1 MFGGNAVICRIQNQY
16 LWSLILTPFRM
27 EGGGGGPTSFSP
39 ITSTNVRISS
49 KNFLTFTF
57 DIFTTP
63 VYNFKG
69 IPSPSPS
76 YWIWTKTTPQKSNK
90 FSHRNARVTKL
101 WSHWPHLHHNLRYV
115 IKFCWWLYGQKLWSH
130 NLYFK
135 IPFFEEGLE

>member
-1 MFGGNAVICRIQNQY
+1 MITDFNSIQDG
-16 LWSLILTPFRM
+16 
-27 EGGGGGPTSFSP
+27 GGGGGPTSFSP

-76 YWIWTKTTPQKSNK
+76 Y
-90 FSHRNARVTKL
+90 
-101 WSHWPHLHHNLRYV
+101 
-115 IKFCWWLYGQKLWSH
+115 
-130 NLYFK
+130 
-135 IPFFEEGLE
+135 

>member
-1 MFGGNAVICRIQNQY
+1 MITDFNSIQDGG
-16 LWSLILTPFRM
+16 
-27 EGGGGGPTSFSP
+27 GGGGGPTSFSP

-76 YWIWTKTTPQKSNK
+76 Y
-90 FSHRNARVTKL
+90 
-101 WSHWPHLHHNLRYV
+101 
-115 IKFCWWLYGQKLWSH
+115 
-130 NLYFK
+130 
-135 IPFFEEGLE
+135 